1 MIFFLICSG
10 IGLTFLM
17 VSLFTGNDGDISS
30 ADVDVDSSG
39 VFSLRTIM
47 AFLASF
53 GATGALTLYF
63 GLSILASSLS
73 GVAAGFV
80 FAYISWQMM
89 NFAIKQQAN
98 SVFVSSDMIGK
109 TAIVHS
115 AIPLNGIGEILIEIN
130 GQRKYISARDKDHN
144 SIDTNAQ
151 VKILENLSGIVI
163 VQSI

>member
-17 VSLFTGNDGDISS
+17 ISLFTGNDGDISS
-30 ADVDVDSSG
+30 ADVDIDSSG

-47 AFLASF
+47 AFLTSF
-53 GATGALTLYF
+53 GATGSLTLYF
-63 GLSILASSLS
+63 GLSMLVSSLC
-73 GVAAGFV
+73 GVAAGIV
-80 FAYISWQMM
+80 FAYISWRMM

-98 SVFVSSDMIGK
+98 SVIVSSDIIGK
-109 TAIVHS
+109 IAIVHT
-115 AIPLNGIGEILIEIN
+115 AIPANGIGEILIEIN

-151 VKILENLSGIVI
+151 VKILENLSGLAI
-163 VQSI
+163 VQTV

>member
-63 GLSILASSLS
+63 GLSILASALS
-73 GVAAGFV
+73 GVASGLV

-109 TAIVHS
+109 TAIVHT
-115 AIPLNGIGEILIEIN
+115 AIPLNGIGEILID